1 MSGKHAMMTSQR
13 SVYFRITIY
22 VLCLA
27 GITASGLSGIEEL
40 CSEACTA
47 AHTFA
52 FYRLPMQALGVAYFS
67 ALLVV
72 ALVMNKTA
80 KPAWLCR
87 IFTIMVAM
95 GIGAETW
102 FIGIQIFQIGR
113 MCMLCV
119 MVACIMAAIAL
130 FWSVVCWKPIMSTIR
145 GGSKMNMFGRLMGR
159 GALVLTALVA
169 GLLVSFAGLRPTSA
183 AGEKLNPYI
192 GSQMSPVE
200 VIFITDWFCPS
211 CIKAEPAMTDIV
223 TKLNGKTKFTFIEL
237 NIHEDSYNFV
247 PANLSFLVNE
257 KRNYLQLRQALHGL
271 AKKTATPSED
281 ELRNLARQYGVTYK
295 PLPMTAVIKGMQ
307 FASGIVS
314 TAGINSTPTVL
325 VINRKSGANTILQG
339 DKSITLEAVS
349 RAIDALARI

>member
-1 MSGKHAMMTSQR
+1 MTSQQ
-13 SVYFRITIY
+13 SLYFRITMY
-22 VLCLA
+22 VLCLTGVA
-27 GITASGLSGIEEL
+27 VSGVSGIKEL

-47 AHTFA
+47 AHTFT
-52 FYRLPMQALGVAYFS
+52 FYRLPMQAVGVAYFA

-72 ALVMNKTA
+72 ALVMDKSAKTA
-80 KPAWLCR
+80 WLR
-87 IFTIMVAM
+87 RVFTIMVAM

-113 MCMLCV
+113 MCILCAIVACV
-119 MVACIMAAIAL
+119 MAVIAL
-130 FWSVVCWKPIMSTIR
+130 FWGGICWKPMMNTIR
-145 GGSKMNMFGRLMGR
+145 GGSRMNMFGRLVGK
-159 GALVLTALVA
+159 GAVVLTALVA
-169 GLLVSFAGLRPTSA
+169 GLLVSFAGLRPTNA

-192 GSQMSPVE
+192 GSQMSQVE

-211 CIKAEPAMTDIV
+211 CIKAEPAMEEIV
-223 TKLNGKTKFTFIEL
+223 TKLNNKAKFAFIEL

-247 PANLSFLVNE
+247 PANLSFLINE

-271 AKKTATPSED
+271 AKKTATPTEED
-281 ELRNLARQYGVTYK
+281 LRNLARPYGVVYK

-307 FASGIVS
+307 FASGIVA

-349 RAIDALARI
+349 RAIDALVHS